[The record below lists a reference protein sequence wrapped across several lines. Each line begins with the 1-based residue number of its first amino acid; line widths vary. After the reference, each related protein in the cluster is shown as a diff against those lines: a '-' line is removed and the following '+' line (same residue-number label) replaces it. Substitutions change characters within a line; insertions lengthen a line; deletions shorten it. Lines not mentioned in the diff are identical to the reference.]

1 MTNAPYVL
9 IFVALSLVYVPRLFV
24 AREQARLP
32 EGYDNAHP
40 RQQQARLTGLGARAQ
55 AAHLNGFEA
64 FAPFAAG
71 VLVSVQAGVD
81 SRWIVWLGAAFVVAR
96 SMYIALYLADRSTAR
111 STVWSVGFLAT
122 CALLLAPVLRGG

>member
-1 MTNAPYVL
+1 MTSAPYVL
-9 IFVALSLVYVPRLFV
+9 LFLAFCLVYVPRLFV
-24 AREQARLP
+24 AREQARMP

-40 RQQQARLTGLGARAQ
+40 RQQQARLDGFGARAQ

-71 VLVSVQAGVD
+71 VLASLHAGVEAR
-81 SRWIVWLGAAFVVAR
+81 SIVWLGTVFVAAR
-96 SMYIALYLADRSTAR
+96 SVYVALYLANRSTAR
-111 STVWSVGFLAT
+111 SAVWTVGFLAT